1 MTRANA
7 LWEFTNAVSTARATT
22 LNNWESFDGI
32 IGALNLLSS
41 VENFWWEPFLRPE
54 LKGCNRASF
63 LIKVPRAI
71 YDAFFNSPN
80 GYRGQYAC
88 APTTGETANRRLL
101 TSLEP
106 KLLSA
111 ALAQDQVKREGIV
124 ASLRG
129 SDAKIWIDEAEVED
143 QLCDEPPGI
152 SYAPW
157 EFNWP
162 DGMGL
167 RTPVGTLLEV
177 KGGWLDP
184 NGVERRDPI
193 KAPRSLHIFER
204 GYS

>member
-1 MTRANA
+1 MGAI
-7 LWEFTNAVSTARATT
+7 STPGT
-22 LNNWESFDGI
+22 
-32 IGALNLLSS
+32 
-41 VENFWWEPFLRPE
+41 
-54 LKGCNRASF
+54 KGLQPR
-63 LIKVPRAI
+63 LIPIKVPPAI

-101 TSLEP
+101 ASLEP
-106 KLLSA
+106 KSLSA
-111 ALAQDQVKREGIV
+111 ALSQNQIKRERV
-124 ASLRG
+124 MTSLRG

-152 SYAPW
+152 FYVAW

-167 RTPVGTLLEV
+167 RTPVGSMLDV

-193 KAPRSLHIFER
+193 KASRSLHIFER